1 MEYGKLIE
9 KKVVEVEGRRFTI
22 SQIPAYYAHGF
33 YEDFLASMSRF
44 ATIGYL
50 TLPGDTI
57 ADILSFAA
65 YTEDEGATWKPMDA
79 DALKSAKFADNKG
92 KKTVATLLKEMM
104 EYNFGFFFDGSLLD
118 LAIGRTPAEET
129 EAEQES

>member
-9 KKVVEVEGRRFTI
+9 KKVVEVEGRSFTI

-33 YEDFLASMSRF
+33 YEDFLTSMSRF

-57 ADILSFAA
+57 ANILSFAA
-65 YTEDEGATWKPMDA
+65 YTDDEGATWKPIDA
-79 DALKSAKFADNKG
+79 NALKSEKFADAKG
-92 KKTVATLLKEMM
+92 KKTIAALLKEMM

-118 LAIGRTPAEET
+118 LAIGRTT
-129 EAEQES
+129 KEAAQEG